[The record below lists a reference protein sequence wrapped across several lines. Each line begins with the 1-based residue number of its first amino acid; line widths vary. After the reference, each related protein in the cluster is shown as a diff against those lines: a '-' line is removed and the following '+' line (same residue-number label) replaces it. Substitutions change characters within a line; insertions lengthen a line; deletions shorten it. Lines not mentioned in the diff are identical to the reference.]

1 MLLIEAVNTSLSS
14 SRLKYLDIIISHR
27 TFSYFKIISIL
38 SKTSSRYHMVPS
50 CFLITPRKFS
60 THYHLD
66 VPLKTSF
73 HSHAF
78 SIDILIKFSISL
90 IDSMSFGWY
99 RAEVIGAMASV
110 VMIWVIT
117 GILVWLAIGR
127 LISGDYEVD
136 AKIMLITSGLAILV
150 NVM

>member
-14 SRLKYLDIIISHR
+14 SRLKDLDIIMSHR

-90 IDSMSFGWY
+90 IHWQHVLRLVPGRGDWRHGLRRYDLGHNGHTSLAGNRATYQRWLRGRCQDHVDHIGPGNFG
-99 RAEVIGAMASV
+99 
-110 VMIWVIT
+110 
-117 GILVWLAIGR
+117 
-127 LISGDYEVD
+127 
-136 AKIMLITSGLAILV
+136 
-150 NVM
+150 